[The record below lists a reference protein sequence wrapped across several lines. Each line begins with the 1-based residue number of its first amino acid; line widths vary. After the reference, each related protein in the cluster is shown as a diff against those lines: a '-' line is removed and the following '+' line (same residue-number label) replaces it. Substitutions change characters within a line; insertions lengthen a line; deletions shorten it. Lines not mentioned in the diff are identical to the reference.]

1 MMPRILRIILGVV
14 IIGGITAFIGYFAD
28 APRYNY
34 FAEDTAQIK
43 LSLMHTGNR
52 AEPCRRRTA
61 EELAAMPANMRK
73 PLDCSRDRVAVVV
86 SISVDGVE
94 TYRESLA
101 PTGLFGDGRAR
112 AYMKLVVPIGRHH
125 IAVGIRDTA
134 RAEGFDY
141 VRDGEFDL
149 KPGQNLVIDFAAS
162 DGGIIFR

>member
-1 MMPRILRIILGVV
+1 MMPQFLRIILGTV
-14 IIGGITAFIGYFAD
+14 IIVGITAIIGFFAD
-28 APRYNY
+28 APVHHY
-34 FAEDTAQIK
+34 FPDDAAQIK

-52 AEPCRRRTA
+52 AQPCRRRTP

-73 PLDCSRDRVAVVV
+73 PLDCSRDRVPVVV
-86 SISVDGVE
+86 SITIDGVE

-112 AYMKLVVPIGRHH
+112 AYKKIIVPTGRHH

-134 RAEGFDY
+134 RTEGFDY
-141 VRDGEFDL
+141 TAAQDFDL
-149 KPGQNLVIDFAAS
+149 KPGQNLVVDFAAS